1 MSKHPLTLWTEGF
14 PNVALYNHL
23 FKSCSYFILHIV
35 FELFANVRIKSATL
49 TAAWHYVIVKDGKT
63 SSCGVVS
70 TLS

>member
-1 MSKHPLTLWTEGF
+1 MLLCIITFSSLAPI
-14 PNVALYNHL
+14 
-23 FKSCSYFILHIV
+23 FILHIV
-35 FELFANVRIKSATL
+35 FELFANVRKKSATL